1 MTNIVKNHHNQYLI
15 SAFDQD
21 YDKILT
27 KHMSLQSEIL
37 PFKLLAQAKLTN
49 EGRLLV
55 LTRMNCNDQHQLY
68 ELAPKIIKES
78 GSYLGFEY
86 NFDFVAHVLFWASGD
101 NLGLKHLAS
110 SCKQA
115 AFGAGVQKKQR
126 ALKLAKGP

>member
-1 MTNIVKNHHNQYLI
+1 MP
-15 SAFDQD
+15 
-21 YDKILT
+21 
-27 KHMSLQSEIL
+27 LQSEIL

-55 LTRMNCNDQHQLY
+55 LTGMNCNDQHQLY

-78 GSYLGFEY
+78 GSYLGFEC

-126 ALKLAKGP
+126 ELKLAKGP